1 MAEYIE
7 REAAIKAIYDSDP
20 NGIRR
25 TLGFNVGQIEEALR
39 AVPAV
44 DVEKMSDGY
53 HTFADL
59 YEQRLILSA
68 ALAKNN
74 PHAWKSKRHED
85 GSVPFGGGW
94 FIMGFDTDEGCY
106 TYHYELKDWD
116 LFQCKELDKGRPWD
130 GHTSRDVRRLLS
142 IPAADV
148 APVRHGM
155 WISVKDRLPEPTYC
169 VLVVGAYGEMEVDAL
184 GTDGEWMGMVEDVTH
199 WMPLPEPPKGD
210 ADNG

>member
-1 MAEYIE
+1 MAEYLE

-25 TLGFNVGQIEEALR
+25 TFLFNVGQIEEALR
-39 AVPAV
+39 AAPAV

-53 HTFADL
+53 HTFEDL

-116 LFQCKELDKGRPWD
+116 LFQCKELDKGKPWD
-130 GHTSRDVRRLLS
+130 GHTSKDVRRLLS

-148 APVRHGM
+148 APVRHGR
-155 WISVKDRLPEPTYC
+155 WKRCGKNLGECSECGEIVAIRNNYC
-169 VLVVGAYGEMEVDAL
+169 PNCGAKMDEN
-184 GTDGEWMGMVEDVTH
+184 TD
-199 WMPLPEPPKGD
+199 
-210 ADNG
+210 

>member
-1 MAEYIE
+1 MAEYME
-7 REAAIKAIYDSDP
+7 REVAIKAIYDSDP

-74 PHAWKSKRHED
+74 PHAWKSKRHDD
-85 GSVPFGGGW
+85 GSEPFGGGW

-116 LFQCKELDKGRPWD
+116 LFQCKELGKGKPWD
-130 GHTSRDVRRLLS
+130 GHTSKDVRRLLS

-148 APVRHGM
+148 APVRHGR
-155 WISVKDRLPEPTYC
+155 WIDNGIQGSMLSGCSVCGFTC
-169 VLVVGAYGEMEVDAL
+169 GAYTFKYCPNCGARM
-184 GTDGEWMGMVEDVTH
+184 DGAENE
-199 WMPLPEPPKGD
+199 
-210 ADNG
+210 